1 MPFYGSVVN
10 RIMESGRIADDTE
23 IVVGLGATVCHW
35 SDRSPVTVVAVRRGK
50 DGKVAEIDTR
60 GDHVSRNKAVWPAQD
75 YDITPASTYVCD
87 DQYILDDCGH
97 VPDSPAH
104 APVQTWRVDR
114 NGRIRS
120 TYVNENGRRVMSPKN
135 GGSGLSLGSRDYY
148 QDPSF

>member
-10 RIMESGRIADDTE
+10 RIMESGRIADDAK

-50 DGKVAEIDTR
+50 DGRVAEIDTR
-60 GDHVSRNKAVWPAQD
+60 GDHVGPNKLTWPAQD
-75 YDITPASTYVCD
+75 YDITPATVDEVDESGRPTR
-87 DQYILDDCGH
+87 
-97 VPDSPAH
+97 
-104 APVQTWRVDR
+104 VQTWRVDR